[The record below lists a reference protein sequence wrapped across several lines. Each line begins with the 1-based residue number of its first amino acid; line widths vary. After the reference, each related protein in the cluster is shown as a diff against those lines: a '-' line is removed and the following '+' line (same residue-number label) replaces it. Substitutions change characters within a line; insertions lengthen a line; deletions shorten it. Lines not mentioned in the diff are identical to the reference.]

1 MKITSIFYEV
11 VINIRYTR
19 IRYAS
24 RTRLISIQTI
34 LSDQNRKDNDKGGS
48 NSIFLF
54 FFGVGNRKYLKSIL
68 LMWNVI

>member
-11 VINIRYTR
+11 VINIRYAR

-54 FFGVGNRKYLKSIL
+54 FLALETVNT
-68 LMWNVI
+68 